1 MKVQITVLHSGFVKF
16 TSCDIL
22 IVILFGITG
31 DWIRIRFQV
40 LVFLICSLFMEMIP
54 SLFICK

>member
-1 MKVQITVLHSGFVKF
+1 MKLQITVLHFSFVKF
-16 TSCDIL
+16 TICDIL

-31 DWIRIRFQV
+31 DWIKIRFPV

>member
-1 MKVQITVLHSGFVKF
+1 MKLQITVLHSRFVKF
-16 TSCDIL
+16 TICDIL

-31 DWIRIRFQV
+31 DWIRMRFQV

-54 SLFICK
+54 NLFICK